1 MKAAVSSDSAGT
13 GWSGS
18 GILELC
24 AGVFSNRPQLRTLLV
39 FEALW
44 MRQDPLRRSFVTCAS
59 FSHETHPKAADMPC
73 LTKQRIAE
81 KSARS
86 DVDASVINCVL

>member
-1 MKAAVSSDSAGT
+1 MKAAVSSDFAGT

-44 MRQDPLRRSFVTCAS
+44 SFVTCAS

-81 KSARS
+81 KSARP